1 MPERRS
7 HPRVPRRRGK
17 RGAAARSHGHA
28 PDPRCRRIFAALSEY
43 LDGELP
49 ATNCRELERHLKGC
63 KPCLAFLATLKTTIQ
78 ACRDLPVPKV
88 PPPSSRV
95 RVALRQAV
103 FKR

>member
-7 HPRVPRRRGK
+7 RPRVPRCRGK
-17 RGAAARSHGHA
+17 RDHAARAHGHA
-28 PDPRCRRIFAALSEY
+28 TDPRCRRIFAALSEY

-49 ATNCRELERHLKGC
+49 APDCRELKRHLKSC
-63 KPCLAFLATLKTTIQ
+63 KPCLAFLATLKATIE
-78 ACRDLPVPKV
+78 ACQDLPVPKV

-95 RVALRQAV
+95 RVALRQAL